1 MKIMFLPQRRDDTLH
16 LFMQGSTLLVNGD
29 GFDFDRLEDGDIL
42 PREAIYS
49 EWFAGPVEMIDGI
62 ITLTLILPNP
72 WNYSQA
78 QAFPEPI
85 IVTTSGPIELPKPL
99 TNASMV
105 Q

>member
-1 MKIMFLPQRRDDTLH
+1 MKIMFLPQRRDDTLQ
-16 LFMQGSTLLVNGD
+16 LSMQGSTLLINGE
-29 GFDFDRLEDGDIL
+29 GFNFDRLEDGDIL

-49 EWFAGPVEMIDGI
+49 DWFAGPVKMIGGI
-62 ITLTLILPNP
+62 IILTLKLPNP

-85 IVTTSGPIELPKPL
+85 MVTTNGPIELPKPL
-99 TNASMV
+99 TSAGME